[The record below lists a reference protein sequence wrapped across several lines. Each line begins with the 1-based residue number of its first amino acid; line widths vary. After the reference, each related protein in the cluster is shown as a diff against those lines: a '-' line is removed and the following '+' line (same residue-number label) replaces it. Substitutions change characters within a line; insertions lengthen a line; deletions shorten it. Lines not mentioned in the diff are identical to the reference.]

1 MKYIYLPSSPSYP
14 LSLLSP
20 SFSILSL
27 SPSTS
32 ESSLEGWIVKV
43 A

>member
-27 SPSTS
+27 S
-32 ESSLEGWIVKV
+32 LYL
-43 A
+43 